1 MTLNEYVASISDK
14 NIAVIGIGV
23 SNLPLIELL
32 AQSGCAVT
40 ACDKRSEAEL
50 GDTYTKLKAM
60 DVKFKLGEDYL
71 ADLDFDIIF
80 RTPGLHPMFL
90 DEARAKGALITSEME
105 AFFALCPCRII
116 AVTGSDGK
124 TTTTT
129 LISELLKA
137 EGYTVHLGGNIGRPL
152 LCDLPEFKKDDFAVL
167 ELSSFQL
174 HSMNCQPD
182 VAVVTNVSPN
192 HLDVHPDYED
202 YQFAKKSI
210 FLSQNAEDRLVLNMD
225 NELTLGFGKEAKSA
239 VSWFSRQQ
247 DVSDGCCVRDEA
259 IYLRGE
265 KIIDKADI
273 LLPGEHNVEN
283 LMAAICAT
291 EGLVSKES
299 IIKVATRFGGV
310 EHRLELIRTLRG
322 VKYYNDSIASSPTRT
337 VAGLKSFKQKV
348 ILIAGGHDKNISF
361 APLAEQS
368 LVSVKKL
375 FLTGET
381 QEKIKDAFLSVPGY
395 DAEKLPVVVIDD
407 FTEAILAA
415 SASAEE
421 GDVVILSPACSSFDK
436 FKNFVERGNTF
447 RKIVE
452 ELE

>member
-1 MTLNEYVASISDK
+1 MTLNEYITSISEK
-14 NIAVIGIGV
+14 RIAVVGIGV
-23 SNLPLIELL
+23 SNLPLIRLL
-32 AQSGCAVT
+32 ARSGCNVT
-40 ACDKRSEAEL
+40 ACDKRGKDEL
-50 GDTYTKLKAM
+50 GELYSELTGLGVAL
-60 DVKFKLGEDYL
+60 KLGEDYL
-71 ADLDFDIIF
+71 SDLDFDLIF

-90 DEARAKGALITSEME
+90 AGAQERGALVTSEME
-105 AFFALCPCRII
+105 VFFSLCPCRII

-137 EGYTVHLGGNIGRPL
+137 EGYTVHLGGNIGHPL
-152 LCDLPEFKKDDFAVL
+152 LCDLPEFTKDDFAVL

-174 HSMNCQPD
+174 HSMKCRPD

-192 HLDVHPDYED
+192 HLDVHPDYAD

-210 FLSQNAEDRLVLNMD
+210 FLQQTAQDRLVLNLD
-225 NELTLGFGKEAKSA
+225 NELTRGYAGEASA
-239 VSWFSRQQ
+239 KISWFSRQRET
-247 DVSDGCCVRDEA
+247 DEGCCVKDGA

-265 KIIDKADI
+265 KIIDKSDI

-283 LMAAICAT
+283 LMAAIAAT
-291 EGLVSKES
+291 EGLVSRES
-299 IIKVATRFGGV
+299 ILTVAKTFGGV

-337 VAGLKSFKQKV
+337 VAGLKSFSQKV

-361 APLAEQS
+361 APLAEQA

-381 QEKIKDAFLSVPGY
+381 QEKIRDTVLAQPGY
-395 DAEKLPVVVIDD
+395 DPEKLPVTVIDD
-407 FTEAILAA
+407 FTEAVVAA
-415 SASAEE
+415 SESAEE
-421 GDVVILSPACSSFDK
+421 GDIVILSPACSSFDK